1 MNVAALCH
9 CRLLVW
15 DERVRSHKRAI
26 KILDRIMKNI
36 MSNQRIMGEM
46 VVLLAGN
53 FRQTLPVITC
63 GTPADEINTC
73 LKELI
78 KLNKSVA

>member
-9 CRLLVW
+9 YKLLVW
-15 DERVRSHKRAI
+15 DERMRSHKRAI
-26 KILDRIMKNI
+26 KILDRIMENI
-36 MSNQRIMGEM
+36 MSNQMIMGEM
-46 VVLLAGN
+46 VVLLTGN

-63 GTPADEINTC
+63 GTLDEINAC

-78 KLNKSVA
+78 KLNKSVT